1 MASIHKKPDSK
12 YWMACFYRPD
22 GRRAMR
28 STKQTNRQ
36 QAQKLA
42 DTYEAAYRQ
51 KWKARHVKRVMRDL
65 YKDITGER
73 MTWKTVAEYFEEWL
87 DTREPELAENTINFY
102 RAKTKQFLDQLG
114 SKAQAEITDVESTDI
129 VAFRNAE
136 LQRVGTKTT
145 NHGLKFLKM
154 VFKHARRDGLIVD
167 NPAEFIDPVK
177 VKDSIARRPFTL
189 PELKTVLKHCDP
201 EWQSMV
207 YFGLYTGQR
216 LGDVATL
223 TWENVD
229 LQAGEIRF
237 ETQKTGRRQKIPICE
252 PLRRHILTLPAGE
265 NPEAPLHPRA
275 AETVQGQGKTSTLSR
290 QFAEILMQSGL
301 LARKSHKKK
310 EGAQGRS
317 GRHEINRISFHALRH
332 TATSL
337 MKNAGVSASAVM
349 ELIGHDSE
357 EVSRIYTHMEDATL
371 RKAVNALPDIT

>member
-177 VKDSIARRPFTL
+177 VKDSIA
-189 PELKTVLKHCDP
+189 
-201 EWQSMV
+201 
-207 YFGLYTGQR
+207 
-216 LGDVATL
+216 
-223 TWENVD
+223 
-229 LQAGEIRF
+229 
-237 ETQKTGRRQKIPICE
+237 
-252 PLRRHILTLPAGE
+252 
-265 NPEAPLHPRA
+265 
-275 AETVQGQGKTSTLSR
+275 
-290 QFAEILMQSGL
+290 
-301 LARKSHKKK
+301 
-310 EGAQGRS
+310 
-317 GRHEINRISFHALRH
+317 
-332 TATSL
+332 
-337 MKNAGVSASAVM
+337 
-349 ELIGHDSE
+349 
-357 EVSRIYTHMEDATL
+357 
-371 RKAVNALPDIT
+371 